1 MIYGAKLL
9 ALCAMFTGTAAFLQ
23 PASKKA
29 ATSLASTQYPA
40 GYGGQATEGGR
51 VYDQGRFPNRFNGR
65 YTGAGA
71 GRVGINQ
78 RNRYMD
84 GYGGGPNYFNGGM
97 RNRGDVGYGGYSGS
111 RYLQNIWDTLPAV
124 KIQGD
129 ALRTW
134 SFTTHRV
141 ERVQVFLKSE
151 GRPINA
157 NIECWQ
163 GPDNTP
169 LRLNVSIEDG
179 NLRPFSAIFE
189 TPRETGQSVA
199 IYNTSPMEYPFE
211 AAVEAEVDGYQ
222 YAGSSGFNYLSGIV
236 QRLEETS
243 PAKLI
248 QGGAIQ
254 TFPFH
259 PAVES
264 VQVLVNTD
272 GRPLNARIEL
282 LQGPNNGK
290 QVMELYS
297 EDGLERPFFA
307 IIETP
312 GTGNVVRIVNT
323 APVEFPL
330 MAAVEA
336 YYIDEYADMDRTN
349 GQLYVVSGED

>member
-1 MIYGAKLL
+1 MYGTKVL
-9 ALCAMFTGTAAFLQ
+9 AFLAMVSGASAFTQ
-23 PASKKA
+23 PAPKTIK
-29 ATSLASTQYPA
+29 TSLDSTTYPA
-40 GYGGQATEGGR
+40 GYGGQATDTDIGR
-51 VYDQGRFPNRFNGR
+51 
-65 YTGAGA
+65 
-71 GRVGINQ
+71 
-78 RNRYMD
+78 
-84 GYGGGPNYFNGGM
+84 GYGGRMSGRIGSGGNYFG
-97 RNRGDVGYGGYSGS
+97 NRGGGYGYSGRS
-111 RYLQNIWDTLPAV
+111 YLENVWDTLPAV

-151 GRPINA
+151 GRPMNA

-211 AAVEAEVDGYQ
+211 AAVEAEVDGYN
-222 YAGSSGFNYLSGIV
+222 YAGNGGYNYLGGIV

-336 YYIDEYADMDRTN
+336 YYVDEYADMDRTN